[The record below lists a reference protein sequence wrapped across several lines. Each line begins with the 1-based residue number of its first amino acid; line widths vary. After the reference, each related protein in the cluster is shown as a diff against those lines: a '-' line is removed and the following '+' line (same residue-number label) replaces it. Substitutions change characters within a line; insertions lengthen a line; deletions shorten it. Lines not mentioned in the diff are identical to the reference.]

1 MFGSNMNANTSSL
14 NITAV
19 NGKISTFSTGN
30 FDCQGS
36 FNVNS
41 NLINIKKSNTIG
53 ILNENQIYTMDIVG
67 DINYTGKLLNNGN
80 IVQTETLSTSLWSL
94 SGTYVFYQG
103 KVIIGS
109 NVQTSYTLYVGG
121 DSYFISNI
129 KCDGTISVSNI
140 TSTGTIKA
148 NNENVDN
155 LTVNKSATYN
165 CDISMTKNNL
175 AIQNITGKNI
185 TITGNLDA
193 SLGEIKCKSLTVEN
207 IENFNSQVTFG
218 ENIIVLGKTLLGNDL
233 IINANKFFV
242 NGSTGDTSI
251 FGGLLIGNTLR
262 VNGTMTVVNESSL
275 NKLTVKN
282 SLTVNGDITCTGN
295 ITLEKS
301 DGLFSTLR
309 VNRETNT
316 KSLFVDSPGDKAQS
330 NFIIDGTNTIN
341 PVLIKYQTASNSP
354 TSGALVVV
362 GGVGIGGNL
371 NVNGYISSLNGT
383 SIFQN
388 LTTNNSIECKGSI
401 TTSLDSIFNENLKVG
416 NNLTTV
422 GKVTCSSLDVVGDAV
437 IGSNIESDTIQT
449 SSNITC
455 GGNLYVSGTT
465 TLNEAVVAAG
475 GLLLNNR
482 VIPDEGGVFK
492 ILANYSGSVFTVLGA
507 TKLRD
512 ISLPSPTNLP
522 SPTIGINYKIV
533 IGPSYTQ
540 PSTSG
545 FYLLLQGTIS
555 GSLRLCGLINNNSVI
570 TKIQPNTYKNIKMQ
584 FPAPGDVIEISTILI
599 SNSATPTFSDITY
612 HINIVASNS
621 NAYVPTNDGAYPL

>member
-1 MFGSNMNANTSSL
+1 MNANTSSL

-53 ILNENQIYTMDIVG
+53 ILNENPIYTMDIVG

-80 IVQTETLSTSLWSL
+80 VIQTETLSTSLWSQ

-103 KVIIGS
+103 KVMIGS

-129 KCDGTISVSNI
+129 KCDGTITVSNI

-148 NNENVDN
+148 ITENVDN

-175 AIQNITGKNI
+175 VIQNLTGKNI
-185 TITGNLDA
+185 TLTGYLDA
-193 SLGEIKCKSLTVEN
+193 SFGEIKCKSLTVEN

-218 ENIIVLGKTLLGNDL
+218 ENLIVLGKTLLGNDL
-233 IINANKFFV
+233 IINQNKFFI
-242 NGSTGDTSI
+242 NASTGDTSI

-262 VNGTMTVVNESSL
+262 VNGTMTVLNESSL
-275 NKLTVKN
+275 NKLTVNN
-282 SLTVNGDITCTGN
+282 SLTVNGNITCTGN

-301 DGLFSTLR
+301 DGLFNTMR
-309 VNRETNT
+309 VNKETNT
-316 KSLFVDSPGDKAQS
+316 KSLYVDSTGDKSEA

-341 PVLIKYQTASNSP
+341 PVLIKYTNVSDSP
-354 TSGALVVV
+354 ASGALVVN

-371 NVNGYISSLNGT
+371 NINGYINSLNGS

-388 LTTNNSIECKGSI
+388 LTTNNSIICKGSI
-401 TTSLDSIFNENLKVG
+401 TTSLDSVFNENLEVG
-416 NNLTTV
+416 QNLTTV
-422 GKVTCSSLDVVGDAV
+422 GNIKCSTLDV
-437 IGSNIESDTIQT
+437 IGNANFGENIETDTLQT

-455 GGNLYVSGTT
+455 GGELYVSGTT
-465 TLNEAVVAAG
+465 TLNQSVVAAG

-482 VIPDEGGVFK
+482 AIPDEGGVFK
-492 ILANYSGSVFTVLGA
+492 ILTNYSGSVFTVLGA

-512 ISLPSPTNLP
+512 IGLPSPTNLP

-540 PSTSG
+540 PSTPG
-545 FYLLLQGTIS
+545 FYLLLQGTMT

-570 TKIQPNTYKNIKMQ
+570 TKIQPNTYKGIKMQ

-599 SNSATPTFSDITY
+599 SGSSTPTFSDITY
-612 HINIVASNS
+612 HINIIASNS
-621 NAYVPTNDGAYPL
+621 NAYVPTNDGPYPL